1 MKATRK
7 LLIAALS
14 LLCAASAGAQELWLN
29 AEAKYS
35 ITKKLKADIEIEHRS
50 LDHFKATSRWSGSVA
65 LSYKLLPWLSA
76 SASYKFLRDYD
87 EGKVTKKGNIVDTYW
102 QYANRAQVA
111 LAGSLK
117 LGKFELSLRE
127 AYQYTHFNSTYANK
141 YDSFGNAKDDE
152 YIEGKSRNLLRSRI
166 EAEYKHKKK
175 CLVTPFAS
183 IELYNDFSDSF
194 SVRKV
199 RYTAG
204 ADFRINKHN
213 SISVFYRFVDRTN
226 SSNSNVIGVSYQF
239 KF

>member
-1 MKATRK
+1 MKLKSK
-7 LLIAALS
+7 LLITVLS

-50 LDHFKATSRWSGSVA
+50 RNHFEASSRWSGSVG

-87 EGKVTKKGNIVDTYW
+87 EGKVTKKGNIVAPYR
-102 QYANRAQVA
+102 QYANRAQIG
-111 LAGSLK
+111 LTGSLK

-141 YDSFGNAKDDE
+141 YDSFGNPKDDE
-152 YIEGKSRNLLRSRI
+152 RIEGKDRNLLRSKI

-183 IELYNDFSDSF
+183 VEVYNDFSDSF
-194 SVRKV
+194 SARKV

-204 ADFRINKHN
+204 ADFRIDKHN
-213 SISVFYRFVDRTN
+213 SISAFYRFVQRMN
-226 SSNSNVIGVSYQF
+226 SANSNVIGVSYQF

>member
-1 MKATRK
+1 MKATRR

-50 LDHFKATSRWSGSVA
+50 RRHFEATSRWSGSVA

-76 SASYKFLRDYD
+76 SASYKFLSDYD
-87 EGKVTKKGNIVDTYW
+87 EGKITKKGNIVGPYW
-102 QYANRAQVA
+102 QYANRAQVG
-111 LAGSLK
+111 LTGSLK

-152 YIEGKSRNLLRSRI
+152 YIEGKNRNLLRSRI

-213 SISVFYRFVDRTN
+213 SISAFYRFVDRMN